1 MKLRLLSAEVKVD
14 ETTES
19 DEGPIKLID
28 PEKVPKE
35 PYPLIEGFEWVTMD
49 LMQDAQVGY
58 REFGVAVATNLSTAK
73 GGVRA
78 SNRSLR

>member
-1 MKLRLLSAEVKVD
+1 VKLRLTLLNIKVD

-28 PEKVPKE
+28 PEQVPKE

-49 LMQDAQVGY
+49 LTKDAQVGY
-58 REFGVAVATNLSTAK
+58 KAS
-73 GGVRA
+73 GG
-78 SNRSLR
+78 